1 MTSDHYFKMMQEQV
15 FLSIIEGFSNAP
27 KFVRVGARPH
37 TGKNVVDRLKAI
49 IASLT
54 LRITVVTQPAHN
66 PAVNVIVNDLG
77 RFRALDVRV

>member
-27 KFVRVGARPH
+27 KLVRVGARPH

-66 PAVNVIVNDLG
+66 PDMNVIVNDLG
-77 RFRALDVRV
+77 RFPALDVRV